1 MKKLIIILLV
11 CMGFVTSCTEPE
23 LPTPPPPTTEKIFDV
38 KESMVVD
45 GQDIYFDLPSDGTY
59 TLTLIDKE
67 SGQVISRERF
77 KGISGE
83 NIKKIYTNSLQKR
96 YLYLLLEDVTRKEIG
111 KTTII
116 TK

>member
-11 CMGFVTSCTEPE
+11 CMGVVVSCTEPE
-23 LPTPPPPTTEKIFDV
+23 LPTLPPPTNEKIFNV

-77 KGISGE
+77 KGIYGE